1 MNFIKMIAQLWQ
13 AFRYSWQFCWR
24 NDTTGTTMLF
34 LLAALLSGSGFIV
47 TLVASKLTDQVQLY
61 WSTVGSGD
69 VPSPVMIWV
78 IVLATVL
85 LVSAVLGVCN
95 WFIQSRWQQIMRFAN
110 RRELDEHFA
119 TLDVARIRSKEF
131 DDLKRRIDELP
142 TGWGVRIE
150 LTRGF
155 LSIFG
160 ALVSFFSFGLA
171 LVFMEPLYGVILI
184 ATMIPLMVFQFKDT
198 ARWWQLTQQL
208 MPVHKE
214 RSILERPYR
223 TFTTFMQ
230 AKVFNQFPFLRMGI
244 DQSIDGIKATYAN
257 VRRRS
262 LILGVVTQAIAVIGS
277 GIVIMMA
284 VQATWR
290 GAGTVGTLVLVIPA
304 VRVMA
309 GNLEQVIELL
319 AEQWQ
324 SVQAVL
330 LIEGE
335 YLKLKPLSVFEGY
348 DTVGISTTAPA
359 VSFRNVE
366 FAYPNSPER
375 LVLEGVSFI
384 LPQGTKV
391 AIVGENGSG
400 KSTLMSLLLRHYAA
414 KSGSVELSGVNV
426 ADMSTARHASLVTAL
441 TQDYEVLP
449 RTLREEIASARL
461 GDAVN
466 ESRVHAAINCADL
479 GRVLTECEDGI
490 DTKIGVEF
498 GGRDFSGGQRQR
510 IALAR
515 TIYALD
521 EITQILLL
529 DEAEAK
535 LDPESAE
542 RVISNI
548 RTLDGVTVLMV
559 THFVARALDFD
570 LVLVMD
576 RGKLVEF
583 GHPQEIAKQHG
594 VFARLLTADTKR
606 RGGE

>member
-1 MNFIKMIAQLWQ
+1 MNFFKMIAQLWQ

-24 NDTTGTTMLF
+24 NDAMGTTLLF
-34 LLAALLSGSGFIV
+34 VLAALLSGSGFVV
-47 TLVASKLTDQVQLY
+47 TLVASNLTDQVQFY
-61 WSTVGSGD
+61 WSTVGTGN
-69 VPSPVMIWV
+69 VPSSVMVWV
-78 IVLATVL
+78 AVLVGIL
-85 LVSAVLGVCN
+85 LVSALLGVCN

-110 RRELDEHFA
+110 RRELDEHYA

-160 ALVSFFSFGLA
+160 ALVSFLSFGLA

-184 ATMIPLMVFQFKDT
+184 VTMIPLMVFQFKDT

-208 MPVHKE
+208 MPVHKA

-223 TFTTFMQ
+223 TFTTFLQ
-230 AKVFNQFPFLRMGI
+230 AKVFNQFPFLRIGI
-244 DQSIDGIKATYAN
+244 DQSIDGIKSTYAN
-257 VRRRS
+257 VRRQS
-262 LILGVVTQAIAVIGS
+262 LIFGVATQTISVVGS

-290 GAGTVGTLVLVIPA
+290 GEGTVGTLVLVIPA

-309 GNLEQVIELL
+309 GNLEQVIDLL

-335 YLKLKPLSVFEGY
+335 YLKLKPLSVFEGH
-348 DTVGISTTAPA
+348 DTVGLSITAPA
-359 VSFRNVE
+359 VSFRDVV

-375 LVLEGVSFI
+375 LVLESVTFAIPSGA
-384 LPQGTKV
+384 KV

-414 KSGSVELSGVNV
+414 KSGSVELRGVNV
-426 ADMSTARHASLVTAL
+426 SDMSTARHASLVTAL

-449 RTLREEIASARL
+449 RTLKQEIASARL
-461 GDAVN
+461 GDVVD
-466 ESRVHAAINCADL
+466 ESRVNAAINCADL
-479 GRVLTECEDGI
+479 GRVLTECDNGI

-515 TIYALD
+515 TIYALS
-521 EITQILLL
+521 ESTQIMLL

-542 RVISNI
+542 RVIKNI
-548 RTLDGVTVLMV
+548 CSLREVTVLMV

-576 RGKLVEF
+576 GGKMVEY
-583 GHPQEIAKQHG
+583 GHPQEIAQQQG
-594 VFARLLTADTKR
+594 VFARLLAADTKR
-606 RGGE
+606 RGGI

>member
-1 MNFIKMIAQLWQ
+1 M
-13 AFRYSWQFCWR
+13 
-24 NDTTGTTMLF
+24 GTTLLF
-34 LLAALLSGSGFIV
+34 VLAALLAGSGFVV
-47 TLVASKLTDQVQLY
+47 TLVASKLTDQVQFY
-61 WSTVGSGD
+61 WSTVGTGD
-69 VPSPVMIWV
+69 VPTPVMVWV
-78 IVLATVL
+78 VVLAGIL

-110 RRELDEHFA
+110 RRELDEHYA

-131 DDLKRRIDELP
+131 DDLRRRIDELP

-184 ATMIPLMVFQFKDT
+184 ATMIPLMVFQFNDT

-208 MPVHKE
+208 MPVHKA

-223 TFTTFMQ
+223 GFTTFMQ
-230 AKVFNQFPFLRMGI
+230 AKVFNQFPFLRKGI
-244 DQSIDGIKATYAN
+244 DQNIEGIKSTYAS

-262 LILGVVTQAIAVIGS
+262 LIYGVVTQTISILGS

-309 GNLEQVIELL
+309 GNLEQVIDLL

-330 LIEGE
+330 LIEAE
-335 YLKLKPLSVFEGY
+335 FLTLKPLSVFEGH
-348 DTVGISTTAPA
+348 DTVGLSTTAPV
-359 VSFRNVE
+359 VSFRDVE

-375 LVLEGVSFI
+375 LVLEGVSFYI
-384 LPQGTKV
+384 PKGAKV

-414 KSGSVELSGVNV
+414 KSGSVELDGVNV
-426 ADMSTARHASLVTAL
+426 ADMSTARHASLISAL

-449 RTLREEIASARL
+449 RTLKAEIASARL
-461 GDAVN
+461 GIAVD
-466 ESRVHAAINCADL
+466 ESRILAAITCADL
-479 GRVLTECEDGI
+479 QRVLTECEDGI

-521 EITQILLL
+521 ESTKILLL

-542 RVISNI
+542 RVIKNI
-548 RTLDGVTVLMV
+548 RSLNGVTVLMV
-559 THFVARALDFD
+559 THFVARARDFD

-576 RGKLVEF
+576 GGKLVEC
-583 GHPQEIAKQHG
+583 GHPREIAEKNG

-606 RGGE
+606 RGSE

>member
-13 AFRYSWQFCWR
+13 AFCYSLRFCWR
-24 NDTTGTTMLF
+24 NDAIGTSLLF
-34 LLAALLSGSGFIV
+34 VLAALLSGSGFIV
-47 TLVASKLTDQVQLY
+47 TLVASKLTDQVQFY

-69 VPSPVMIWV
+69 VPPPVMVWV
-78 IVLATVL
+78 MVLAVVIM
-85 LVSAVLGVCN
+85 VSAILGVCN
-95 WFIQSRWQQIMRFAN
+95 WFVQSRWQQIMWFAN
-110 RRELDEHFA
+110 RRELDEHYA
-119 TLDVARIRSKEF
+119 TLDVARIRSKAF
-131 DDLKRRIDELP
+131 DDLQRRIDELP

-150 LTRGF
+150 LMRGF

-160 ALVSFFSFGLA
+160 ALVSFLSFGLA

-198 ARWWQLTQQL
+198 ARWWQLTQEL
-208 MPVHKE
+208 MPVHKA
-214 RSILERPYR
+214 RSILERPYK
-223 TFTTFMQ
+223 TFTTFLQ
-230 AKVFNQFPFLRMGI
+230 AKVFNQFPFLRIGI
-244 DQSIDGIKATYAN
+244 DQNVDGILQTYAD
-257 VRRRS
+257 VRKRS
-262 LILGVVTQAIAVIGS
+262 LILGVVTQTIAVVGS

-335 YLKLKPLSVFEGY
+335 YLQLKPLSVFEGY
-348 DTVGISTTAPA
+348 DTVGLSNTAPA
-359 VSFRNVE
+359 VSFRDVE

-375 LVLEGVSFI
+375 LVLEGVSFNI
-384 LPQGTKV
+384 PKGAKV

-414 KSGSVELSGVNV
+414 KSGSVELSGVSV
-426 ADMSTARHASLVTAL
+426 TDMSTSRHTSLVTAL

-449 RTLREEIASARL
+449 RTLRQEIASARL
-461 GDAVN
+461 GDIVD
-466 ESRVHAAINCADL
+466 ESRIYSAINCADL
-479 GRVLTECEDGI
+479 DRVLTECDDGI

-521 EITQILLL
+521 KTTQILLL

-542 RVISNI
+542 RVIFNI
-548 RTLDGVTVLMV
+548 LALSEVTVLMV
-559 THFVARALDFD
+559 THFAARARDFD

-576 RGKLVEF
+576 GGKLVEF
-583 GHPQEIAKQHG
+583 GNPHEIMQQQG
-594 VFARLLTADTKR
+594 VFTRLLAADTKR